1 MLGVFFDGTLSLLTH
16 FVGNQPSFGSFFYR
30 LWPAAF
36 DVVLSR
42 QQAQAR
48 RWWMGSLKF
57 AIGSEPPFLRILPA
71 AFTSSFRY
79 PYCPRAAGSESLK
92 CFCFILIH
100 FRGFRYD
107 WVWFFFFFS
116 KKPLFEKSFFSYL
129 LLEEPSFFVKEFFR
143 RRRFQ
148 TSFYK
153 RSSIFPTFL
162 VPPYFLRTLENLL

>member
-100 FRGFRYD
+100 FRGFRCD
-107 WVWFFFFFS
+107 WIWFSFFFLKTFVWKIF
-116 KKPLFEKSFFSYL
+116 LFL
-129 LLEEPSFFVKEFFR
+129 LTFR
-143 RRRFQ
+143 RTIVLCKRIFQ
-148 TSFYK
+148 KKKIS
-153 RSSIFPTFL
+153 
-162 VPPYFLRTLENLL
+162 NQLL